1 MNNENEFFVN
11 DVEANVSEEE
21 IVLAPPTELIEEAKE
36 IEQNTKTDEKFPF
49 DLQYDANQKEFL
61 LSMLETVGAVV
72 EADDED
78 GHVLSAM
85 LNMTQLAFIKRL
97 DAVERVKNDEGN
109 NPFLAEEAEAATRE
123 AASELIAEP
132 MQAAQVMTLAMED
145 VAEANADDSIAVACE
160 DGTGSCCCPSNDSMA
175 TAQTIAVET
184 MVSGYICCPGAEQ
197 WFKVTLPRATQ
208 YTIFT
213 TGSLDTV
220 GALYDAAGNKL
231 YEVDDYAGKLNFRI
245 TAILAG
251 GVPYYIGVREAKQQ
265 TGNYQ
270 LKVTEKI
277 LVDSVSVTPSTIV
290 LDMGKK
296 YELPVSLNTRLN
308 PSGVDWIDGLNVSIS
323 PANATETKIGRAH
336 V

>member
-1 MNNENEFFVN
+1 MDDVN
-11 DVEANVSEEE
+11 
-21 IVLAPPTELIEEAKE
+21 
-36 IEQNTKTDEKFPF
+36 
-49 DLQYDANQKEFL
+49 
-61 LSMLETVGAVV
+61 
-72 EADDED
+72 
-78 GHVLSAM
+78 
-85 LNMTQLAFIKRL
+85 
-97 DAVERVKNDEGN
+97 
-109 NPFLAEEAEAATRE
+109 
-123 AASELIAEP
+123 
-132 MQAAQVMTLAMED
+132 
-145 VAEANADDSIAVACE
+145 
-160 DGTGSCCCPSNDSMA
+160 
-175 TAQTIAVET
+175 TIYSSK
-184 MVSGYICCPGAEQ
+184 SGCICCPGAEQ

-251 GVPYYIGVREAKQQ
+251 GVPYYISVCEAKQQ

-323 PANATETKIGRAH
+323 PANATETRVLWSISDSTIADVNVAWHNNVKYYKLTPKKAGTAKLYAYDYDSMGRRGECTIYAGGAPVTGITLDCSKKTISIGDSVCVIIH
-336 V
+336 PKLDVVNTVYSPKTTKNTFQSYVQNIKTMK